1 MVGFGLS
8 CSQTNY
14 PQACIGQ
21 FGLQPTVEMINCAVL
36 LSRWLP
42 TMKRTRTST
51 RKRISANATE
61 LGRLAIELAESG
73 GKLERTFWENQISEL
88 VDKLLHDGAEDDL
101 NAALDR
107 LFDSHAMAHDALADV
122 VESCAESCVM
132 SHQGQD
138 FDIMMFNVPLLA
150 WSRFSIPAG
159 TIPKSTLQTL
169 KVQLG
174 AHVFS
179 ASAQIALADY
189 LYSPDQL
196 PRSFVDTWQ
205 LMRDLGG
212 AALCGSTLKLDVSTL
227 PETNQFLS
235 DTRYLIGA
243 IAVPRGMPLFRWNES
258 DNCTRESAL
267 KEWVKQGG
275 PSLEPLLTGCAFQ
288 TLLADAYH
296 ASCRTS
302 DMASRPYSVRAS
314 VAFLQ
319 TTLGNPAESM
329 RVVIGGF
336 HDKRLEEYRIGFGP
350 RDSDTI
356 FHGVI
361 WPLLGAEDE
370 TTDVAGE
377 IETLLREC
385 GIKEI
390 IVHDQ
395 QFPFEFCDDCGAPL
409 YPNAEGDTV
418 HAELPEQSNA
428 PSQTLH

>member
-1 MVGFGLS
+1 
-8 CSQTNY
+8 
-14 PQACIGQ
+14 
-21 FGLQPTVEMINCAVL
+21 
-36 LSRWLP
+36 
-42 TMKRTRTST
+42 MKRNRLSS
-51 RKRISANATE
+51 RKRISADATE
-61 LGRLAIELAESG
+61 LGRLATGLAESG
-73 GKLERTFWENQISEL
+73 GKLEDAFWEKQLAER
-88 VDKLLHDGAEDDL
+88 VDKLLQDGAEDDL
-101 NAALDR
+101 NASLDR
-107 LFDSHAMAHDALADV
+107 LFDSHAAAHDCLADAI
-122 VESCAESCVM
+122 ESSAESCVLT
-132 SHQGQD
+132 HQGQD
-138 FDIMMFNVPLLA
+138 FDILLFNVPLLA

-169 KVQLG
+169 KVHLG

-179 ASAQIALADY
+179 AAAQIALADY

-212 AALCGSTLKLDVSTL
+212 AALCNNALKLDVSTL

-243 IAVPRGMPLFRWNES
+243 IAVPKGMPLFRWNETE
-258 DNCTRESAL
+258 NCTRETAL

-275 PSLEPLLTGCAFQ
+275 PCLEPLLTGCAFQ

-296 ASCRTS
+296 AACRTA
-302 DMASRPYSVRAS
+302 DMASRPYSLRAS

-319 TTLGNPAESM
+319 TTLGKPAESL
-329 RVVIGGF
+329 RAIIGGF
-336 HDKRLEEYRIGFGP
+336 HDKRLEEYRISFGP
-350 RDSDTI
+350 RDEDTI

-370 TTDVAGE
+370 TTDVVSE
-377 IETLLREC
+377 IETLLRES

-390 IVHDQ
+390 LAHSQ

-409 YPNAEGDTV
+409 YPNVEGDAV
-418 HAELPEQSNA
+418 HAELPEQNNA